1 MAWRNLR
8 IGCPGRPSAFA
19 GKADGVAREN
29 GLTAFPW
36 DDAIASGMGV
46 LRLSSRDFWSMT
58 PRELGLALRGA
69 AGLPA
74 AGAKFSRSDL
84 AALMQRFPDNQ
95 RAT

>member
-1 MAWRNLR
+1 LR
-8 IGCPGRPSAFA
+8 IGDPCRPGAFA

-46 LRLSSRDFWSMT
+46 LRLSPCDFWSMT

-74 AGAKFSRSDL
+74 TGAKFSRSDL
-84 AALMQRFPDNQ
+84 SALIGRFPDI
-95 RAT
+95 